1 MQRRME
7 QFRNSQ
13 SEDAADAL
21 RAQLRAVTSTLVDAL
36 FPPRCPVCGG
46 ILPLEDVMI
55 CRKCAKALPY
65 VKSPYCQKCGKPI
78 DSYEKEYCADCG
90 TRPHRY
96 EEGRAAL
103 LYEKGARRAIDRLK
117 FYNRRESIPFF
128 GICLARTARD
138 VLPRWRPDC
147 LVPVPMH
154 PKKRAERGFDQAAL
168 LAEELGRRCGVEV
181 RKDLLVRT
189 RYTGASRKL
198 GRSSRRKNL
207 RGVFAV
213 PQGAEIP
220 DRAVL
225 VDDIYTSGTTID
237 EAAYALQKAGVR
249 HIFFLT
255 VCIGRGQS

>member
-1 MQRRME
+1 M
-7 QFRNSQ
+7 
-13 SEDAADAL
+13 
-21 RAQLRAVTSTLVDAL
+21 
-36 FPPRCPVCGG
+36 
-46 ILPLEDVMI
+46 
-55 CRKCAKALPY
+55 
-65 VKSPYCQKCGKPI
+65 
-78 DSYEKEYCADCG
+78 
-90 TRPHRY
+90 
-96 EEGRAAL
+96 
-103 LYEKGARRAIDRLK
+103 
-117 FYNRRESIPFF
+117 
-128 GICLARTARD
+128 
-138 VLPRWRPDC
+138 LPRWRPDC

-213 PQGAEIP
+213 PQGVEIP